1 MDYEWVSA
9 GSAGAVKA
17 KKMTTTKESHVKN
30 LLISIGE
37 DPDRQGLKD
46 TPRRV
51 VKSWETLFGGYKQN
65 PKDILNTTFNEDYKS
80 MVICDNIDFYS
91 TCEHHLLPFYGKCHI
106 GYIPHK
112 KIIGLSKMPRLVEVF
127 SRRLQVQERL
137 TEQIANSLMKFL
149 DPLGV
154 GVIIQAK
161 HFCMMSRGV
170 QKQNSS
176 MITSSVRGIFQ
187 ELHVKQEFNR
197 LLNGG

>member
-1 MDYEWVSA
+1 M
-9 GSAGAVKA
+9 
-17 KKMTTTKESHVKN
+17 
-30 LLISIGE
+30 I
-37 DPDRQGLKD
+37 
-46 TPRRV
+46 
-51 VKSWETLFGGYKQN
+51 
-65 PKDILNTTFNEDYKS
+65 
-80 MVICDNIDFYS
+80 ICDNIDFYS

-112 KIIGLSKMPRLVEVF
+112 KIIGLSKMPRLVEIF

-137 TEQIANSLMKFL
+137 TEQIADSLMNFL

-154 GVIIQAK
+154 GVIMKAK

-176 MITSSVRGIFQ
+176 MITSSIRGIFQ
-187 ELHVKQEFNR
+187 ELHIKQEFNR

>member
-1 MDYEWVSA
+1 MSEELI
-9 GSAGAVKA
+9 KNIL
-17 KKMTTTKESHVKN
+17 KE
-30 LLISIGE
+30 IGE
-37 DPDRQGLKD
+37 DTDREGLLD
-46 TPRRV
+46 TPKRV

-65 PKDILNTTFNEDYKS
+65 PKDILNTTFNENYKS
-80 MVICDNIDFYS
+80 MIICDNIDFYS

-106 GYIPHK
+106 GYVPHK
-112 KIIGLSKMPRLVEVF
+112 KIIGLSKMPRLVEIF

-137 TEQIANSLMKFL
+137 TEQIADSLMNFL

-154 GVIIQAK
+154 GVIMKAK

-176 MITSSVRGIFQ
+176 MITSSIRGIFQ
-187 ELHVKQEFNR
+187 ELHIKQEFNR